1 MGSRHPLTL
10 LQNRRLSLSHFLAL
24 TWTLQL
30 LIQVLVESVDPA
42 FDSSLHSLGWNWT
55 FKNDSCYSVFQK
67 GCFAMVEVVDSS
79 IVVDHAS
86 KVGLQFGKGSFAW
99 FAEEEARMLH
109 SVRRLFGMDS
119 FINS

>member
-1 MGSRHPLTL
+1 
-10 LQNRRLSLSHFLAL
+10 
-24 TWTLQL
+24 
-30 LIQVLVESVDPA
+30 
-42 FDSSLHSLGWNWT
+42 
-55 FKNDSCYSVFQK
+55 
-67 GCFAMVEVVDSS
+67 MVEVVDSS